1 MYQKYQIYDES
12 IPQSERENINNKI
25 LYLIET
31 EQCEQYGITKE
42 IIYNSYTG
50 GHFCDFEFKDF
61 DNFHEYS
68 LAKREIQQG
77 QFFSPHYILKFVMQC
92 IRPTNTDLIGDL
104 TSGKG
109 DIFNFCGM
117 ESNCYGNEFDIK
129 AWKTSKYLYPQANIT
144 LGDIRTYDPSVLLD
158 VIFGNPPFSL
168 KWFYNGEEWKSENFY
183 VKKSYDCLKVGGL
196 LCLLVPQSFL
206 SDEFFSKSNIEL
218 VDSLFNFIFQ
228 FDLPNNSFKHVGIN
242 SFPTKIMFFQKKSEL
257 IPERKYN
264 TNKLSKI
271 VNFDEIEANYIY
283 ETYIKEVFK
292 IKNDLRVKLQ
302 MENKKKDQATL
313 EFEYK
318 IKKLG
323 YDIKRNPLTKDKY
336 NDCISYL
343 HKMYNQKKPD
353 EMEWSE
359 WDKVKITPNKVLA
372 YYKRVIKNAN
382 KVERDEIRLVKCGD
396 VLKLKPYSG
405 KMVRLLNKSTEQ
417 KEFDINQMV
426 YFGEYLPEDKKYSRL
441 INRKI
446 NEFKL
451 QSLYFSDMK
460 LDDKIQAWL
469 NEQFIYDS
477 LEKDEKRLNDVQKEI
492 VNKQLQKRYGY
503 IQASQG
509 SGKTLMSI
517 FMALYRQQFKNT
529 KFTFVVGSAI
539 AITGTWRKCL
549 LSYGIPFVQIKRLSD
564 ISKIKENDFVIITL
578 NMLSKYQKQ
587 IKKFLK
593 INNYNC
599 MTILDEADNIC
610 NINSFF
616 RAVMNSTFKSK
627 FKIALSGTMT
637 RNNVA
642 EAFAQF
648 LWLYGSSYNFMN
660 DCSEVFKRNKEGEM
674 ESMVN
679 DEYMQPFKNYKKG
692 LLAFKN
698 CFNPDKV
705 TVFGITNNDQCIYNQ
720 DNLRKIINKT
730 IITKT
735 LEEVMGRKIY
745 AIYQNTVPMNE
756 AELNLYYK
764 AINEFFNM
772 KYLFTSTGNPRKD
785 RFLEILNQL
794 NLLLDICKFP
804 QHYKEYQSKETPTKY
819 KKVLEMLDNW
829 NSERVAIGCRRIQ
842 EVNYYSN
849 LIQKYFKDRELFII
863 TGDVPILKREEI
875 IEKLKLTTNGILL
888 STQQSLSASMN
899 IGFVNKVIIPTCA
912 WNLPTIFQYAFRFIR
927 FNSVDFKEIHFV
939 LYENSLEYN
948 LLALLLSKEKLVRFM
963 KNEEINDDELNE
975 EFGVDF
981 NLIEMLLS
989 KERDHEGKIRINWG
1003 KSNVG

>member
-1 MYQKYQIYDES
+1 MYQKYQIYNET
-12 IPQSERENINNKI
+12 IPQSERESVNEKI

-77 QFFSPHYILKFVMQC
+77 QFFSPHHILKFVMQC
-92 IRPTNTDLIGDL
+92 IKPTNTDLIGDL

-109 DIFNFCGM
+109 DIFNFAPV
-117 ESNCYGNEFDIK
+117 ELNCYGNEFDIK
-129 AWKTSKYLYPQANIT
+129 GWKTSKYLYPQANIT
-144 LGDIRTYDPSVLLD
+144 LGDIRTYDPPVLFD
-158 VIFGNPPFSL
+158 IIFGNPPFSL

-183 VKKSYDCLKVGGL
+183 VKKSYDCLKAGGL

-206 SDEFFSKSNIEL
+206 SDEFFSKSNVEF
-218 VDSLFNFIFQ
+218 VDSLFNFICQ

-242 SFPTKIMFFQKKSEL
+242 SFPTKLMFFQKKSEL
-257 IPERKYN
+257 ITERKCN
-264 TNKLSKI
+264 TNKLSNI
-271 VNFDEIEANYIY
+271 INFDESEADYIY
-283 ETYIKEVFK
+283 ETYLKEVFK
-292 IKNDLRVKLQ
+292 TKNDLRVKLQ
-302 MENKKKDQATL
+302 MEDRKKDQATL

-396 VLKLKPYSG
+396 ILKLKPYSG
-405 KMVRLLNKSTEQ
+405 KMIRLLNNSTEQ
-417 KEFDINQMV
+417 KEFNINQMV
-426 YFGEYLPEDKKYSRL
+426 YFGEYLPEDKKYSEL

-451 QSLYFSDMK
+451 QSLYFSDME
-460 LDDKIQAWL
+460 LDDKIQTWL
-469 NEQFIYDS
+469 NEQYIYDR

-517 FMALYRQQFKNT
+517 FMALYRQKFQNT
-529 KFTFVVGSAI
+529 KFTFVVAPSI
-539 AITGTWRKCL
+539 AINTTWKECL
-549 LSYGIPFVQIKRLSD
+549 TNYQIPFTQIKRLSD
-564 ISKIKENDFVIITL
+564 IGKIKKHDFVIVTF

-593 INNYNC
+593 INSYNC

-610 NINSFF
+610 NINNRFK
-616 RAVMNSTFKSK
+616 AVMNVTYKSK
-627 FKIALSGTMT
+627 YKLALSGTMS
-637 RNNVA
+637 RNFIS
-642 EAFAQF
+642 ESFTQF

-660 DCSEVFKRNKEGEM
+660 DCPESFKKNKDGEI
-674 ESMVN
+674 ESINN
-679 DEYMQPFKNYKKG
+679 DGYMQPFKMYRNG
-692 LLAFKN
+692 LCTFKEN
-698 CFNPDKV
+698 FNPDKT
-705 TVFGITNNDQCIYNQ
+705 TVFGIKQQNQQLYNI
-720 DNLRKIINKT
+720 DILKKLINKT

-745 AIYQNTVPMNE
+745 EIYQNIIPMSSYE
-756 AELNLYYK
+756 SNLYNK

-772 KYLFTSTGNPRKD
+772 KYLFTSTGCPRRDKY
-785 RFLEILNQL
+785 LEILQQL

-804 QHYKEYQSKETPTKY
+804 QHYKEYQSNETPTKY
-819 KKVLEMLDNW
+819 KKVIEMLGNW
-829 NSERVAIGCRRIQ
+829 NDEYVAIGVRTRK
-842 EVNYYSN
+842 EVKYYESM
-849 LIQKYFKDRELFII
+849 IKKCFKDRDLFII
-863 TGDVPILKREEI
+863 TGDVPIEKRRELIKELQ
-875 IEKLKLTTNGILL
+875 KTKNGILL
-888 STQQSLSASMN
+888 STQQSLSSSVN
-899 IGFVNKVIIPTCA
+899 IDFINKVIITSLS
-912 WNLPTIFQYAFRFIR
+912 WSYSVLSQYFFRFVR
-927 FNSVDFKEIHFV
+927 YNSVNFKEIHFI
-939 LYENSLEYN
+939 LYENSLELN
-948 LLALLLSKEKLVRFM
+948 LLGLLMAKERMTRIL
-963 KNEEINDDELNE
+963 KNEELDDNELNE

-981 NLIEMLLS
+981 DLIEMLLS
-989 KERDHEGKIRINWG
+989 KEKDSEGKVKINWG
-1003 KSNVG
+1003 KTNY